1 MGKRYMKDSKNEH
14 LELFRLKLALI
25 IEQWADKM
33 KLFVAENRL
42 MGNELEALR
51 KMKNDQEG
59 TWSLEREALNKAI
72 KLEVAG
78 LINRIH
84 QAAYIGEL

>member
-1 MGKRYMKDSKNEH
+1 MARSKNEH
-14 LELFRLKLALI
+14 LEFFRLKLALVI
-25 IEQWADKM
+25 SQWADRM
-33 KLFVAENRL
+33 KLFIAESRL
-42 MGNELEALR
+42 MGNELEAIR
-51 KMKNDQEG
+51 KMRQDPES

-84 QAAYIGEL
+84 QAVYSGEF